1 MSQNGVTAAPLQM
14 GSVNKALMA
23 LQRLGE
29 AGSDGR
35 ALNRLAAD
43 LGLHKSSLHHTLS
56 AMRLSGFVEQD
67 SCGNYRLGPAALSLA
82 ESYLRDD
89 CFAAL
94 REPLRRLSL
103 EINEICHMGILAGE
117 DIVYI
122 HKTLPKNCINTWSSV
137 GFRNPA
143 LTTALGR
150 AIACQR
156 FIDFE
161 SFALSFPTALPQRT
175 AHTRVSL
182 KDIWM
187 DLVEA
192 RRRGHAREIDEYE
205 TGTSCVAVA
214 ILRGHRPI
222 AAISITG
229 PSDRIS
235 GRQETFLLRSLRACI
250 TPHLPPG
257 LTLQATTDRSASQAI
272 PA

>member
-1 MSQNGVTAAPLQM
+1 MSQHGATATPIQM

-35 ALNRLAAD
+35 ALHRLAAD

-56 AMRLSGFVEQD
+56 AMRLRGFVEQD

-94 REPLRRLSL
+94 QEPLRRLSL
-103 EINEICHMGILAGE
+103 EINEICHVGILVGE

-122 HKTLPKNCINTWSSV
+122 HKALPKNCINTWSSV

-161 SFALSFPTALPQRT
+161 SFACSFPTTLPQRT
-175 AHTRVSL
+175 AHTLVSL

-187 DLVEA
+187 ELVEA
-192 RRRGHAREIDEYE
+192 RRRGHAKEIDEYE
-205 TGTSCVAVA
+205 LGTGCLAVA

-229 PSDRIS
+229 PSDRIG
-235 GRQETFLLRSLRACI
+235 GRQEPFLLRSLRAYLA
-250 TPHLPPG
+250 PHLPPG
-257 LTLQATTDRSASQAI
+257 LTLQVTIDKVASHAISA
-272 PA
+272 